1 MTSGLIAIASTGA
14 VVMAGAPLDSLPLA
28 AWFILT
34 CLIGVG
40 WLRRHLDIRRARREP
55 GLSPDD
61 AARLPDRAP
70 SLSVLVAAKDEGEN
84 IGRCLDTLLG
94 QQYPELQVIAVN
106 DRSADDTGA
115 IIDRRAAAD
124 PRLTAL
130 HVQSLPEGWFGKNHA
145 MHTGVSH
152 ARGEWLA
159 FTDADC
165 TFDSPLLL
173 AAAVAHADRHGI
185 DFLSVLPRLEAR
197 GFWERVVQPV
207 AGGVL
212 LIWFPPRRV
221 NDPRSACAYANGA
234 FMLLRRSAYERLG
247 GHVPVRA
254 TLNEDMHLARR
265 AKQLGLRLKVVRGGD
280 LYRVRM
286 YEGFPQIWRGWTR
299 IFYGCFGTLPR
310 LVGSVLLLS
319 LFSLSPYLTIALA
332 PLCGSAWPWLAG
344 AGVFTVAAQQSVLVA
359 FYRLTGNSPWLAATY
374 PLGAAVCLGMTLN
387 AIRRLGGTT
396 TTWRGTTYHGGAQ
409 TAP

>member
-1 MTSGLIAIASTGA
+1 VTSGLIAIASAGA
-14 VVMAGAPLDSLPLA
+14 VVLAGTPFDSLPLA

-61 AARLPDRAP
+61 AARLPNRAP

-84 IGRCLDTLLG
+84 IGRCLDTLLA
-94 QQYPELQVIAVN
+94 QQYPDLQVIAVN

-130 HVQSLPEGWFGKNHA
+130 HVRSLPEGWFGKNHA
-145 MHTGVSH
+145 MHTGASQ
-152 ARGEWLA
+152 ARGDWLA

-173 AAAVAHADRHGI
+173 AAAVAHADRHGL

-221 NDPRSACAYANGA
+221 NDPRSTCAYANGA

-310 LVGSVLLLS
+310 LAGSVLLLS

-332 PLCGSAWPWLAG
+332 PLSGPAWPWLAG

-396 TTWRGTTYHGGAQ
+396 TTWRGTTYRGGAQ